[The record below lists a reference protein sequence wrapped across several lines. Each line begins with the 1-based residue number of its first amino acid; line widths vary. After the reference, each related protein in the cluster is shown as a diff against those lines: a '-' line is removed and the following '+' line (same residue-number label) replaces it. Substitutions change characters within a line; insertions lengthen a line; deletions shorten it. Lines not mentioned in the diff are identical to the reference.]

1 MSNHQTFNIARQ
13 GDVQHRVNELKQRSE
28 DIKSRIA
35 LTLKHLWNPERQL
48 KVVRANTNFQVL
60 REGFPQFSD
69 VIDYLENVV
78 IGMDR
83 LGLPFEVPPILLMGD
98 PGLGKTYFVSELAR
112 LFDLPFKE
120 LSMATASAS
129 FSLSGSSLQWGEGT
143 VGDLAKFMAESTVA
157 NPILLLDEVDKV
169 NTRGAYNPINVLY
182 GWLEPHS
189 ARRFRDEAL
198 EIEIDVSRVIWI
210 ATGNYAESIPEP
222 IKSRMRTFEIKQ
234 PTPRRMEQVVRNIY
248 TSIRKS
254 KAYGRLLNETLDEG
268 VVAVLSHR
276 SPRGIRI
283 AIEEGVF
290 KAIKEHREGLAVS
303 DISKVKEEK
312 RHVGFI

>member
-1 MSNHQTFNIARQ
+1 MSNYQTFNIARQ
-13 GDVQHRVNELKQRSE
+13 GDVQHRVNELKHRSE
-28 DIKSRIA
+28 EIKSRIA

-48 KVVRANTNFQVL
+48 NVVHANTNFQEL
-60 REGFPQFSD
+60 REGFPQFSE

-83 LGLPFEVPPILLMGD
+83 LSLPFEVPPILLMGD
-98 PGLGKTYFVSELAR
+98 PGLGKTYFVSELAK
-112 LFDLPFKE
+112 LFGLPFKE

-143 VGDLAKFMAESTVA
+143 VGDLAKFMAESKVA
-157 NPILLLDEVDKV
+157 NPIILLDEVDKV
-169 NTRGAYNPINVLY
+169 NTRGAYNPMNVLY

-198 EIEIDVSRVIWI
+198 DIELDVSRVIWI
-210 ATGNYAESIPEP
+210 GTGNYADMIPEP
-222 IKSRMRTFEIKQ
+222 IKSRMRTFEITQ
-234 PTPRRMEQVVRNIY
+234 PTPSKMEQVVRNIY

-254 KAYGRLLNETLDEG
+254 KVYGSLLNENLSED

-290 KAIKEHREGLAVS
+290 KAIREHREELSVADLPS
-303 DISKVKEEK
+303 FKKEK
-312 RHVGFI
+312 QHVGFI

>member
-48 KVVRANTNFQVL
+48 KVVRANTDFKGL
-60 REGFPQFSD
+60 RESFPQFSE

-78 IGMDR
+78 IGMGR

-98 PGLGKTYFVSELAR
+98 PGLGKTYFASELAS
-112 LFDLPFKE
+112 LFGLPFKD
-120 LSMATASAS
+120 LSMAIASAS
-129 FSLSGSSLQWGEGT
+129 FSLAGSSLQWGEGT

-157 NPILLLDEVDKV
+157 NPIILLDEVDKV
-169 NTRGAYNPINVLY
+169 NTKGAYNPVNVLY

-210 ATGNYAESIPEP
+210 ATGNDAESIPEP
-222 IKSRMRTFEIKQ
+222 IKSRLRTFVIKQ

-254 KAYGRLLNETLDEG
+254 KAYGKLLSENIDDD
-268 VVAVLSHR
+268 VVAVLSRR
-276 SPRGIRI
+276 SPRGVRM
-283 AIEEGVF
+283 AIEVGVF
-290 KAIKEHREGLAVS
+290 NAIKEYREGLTVS
-303 DISKVKEEK
+303 DISKVEKEK